1 MYLIVIKIY
10 RSYFKLVREKNKL
23 EIKKS
28 EIRRN
33 EYDRYLT
40 LDRNQTDNNLYEQ
53 NCSLTCV

>member
-28 EIRRN
+28 EIHRN

-40 LDRNQTDNNLYEQ
+40 LDTNQTDNNLYEQ